1 LQLSDLGTEFPATI
15 KGYKVRKGVLQTILC
30 EPRGRPNLHPVKKNK
45 GYCNACWHARK
56 PPYTHKHCSELL
68 NNPELVDESLV
79 ELQLKI
85 KNIN

>member
-1 LQLSDLGTEFPATI
+1 LSDLGTEFPATI
-15 KGYKVRKGVLQTILC
+15 KGYKVRKGVTQTILC
-30 EPRGRPNLHPVKKNK
+30 EPKGKPNLHPVKRNK

-56 PPYTHKHCSELL
+56 PPYTH